1 MELDAAAL
9 KALAHPLR
17 VQILRTLELRG
28 QESVTGLAQQLGET
42 TGAVSYHL
50 RQLARHGLVEE
61 GDADETDGGEADPAR
76 RAVGRRRRLWRMA
89 VDEIHMT
96 GMAFMENEDTRE
108 AAGFLLREF
117 LSSRARRLAHWFA
130 TATSWPEA
138 WQKAS
143 SDMDGTLLLDPAQ
156 TRALADELKAVL
168 DRYRELPPGEG
179 ARRVD
184 VQYAVYPRPTRGSG
198 VTGLGGNFWR
208 MYASSATSNLA
219 DGIGRTALPLLAASY
234 THDPVL
240 VAGLTT
246 FAFLPWLLFALLS
259 GALVDRVDRRYAMS
273 AANAVRALSMAA
285 LAVLTAAHAGSVANP
300 LRGRLPAR
308 HGRDRLRQRDA
319 GAAAPGRRPP

>member
-1 MELDAAAL
+1 MATRRMELDAAAL

-17 VQILRTLELRG
+17 VQILRVLELND
-28 QESVTGLAQQLGET
+28 QVSVTGLAQELGET

-61 GDADETDGGEADPAR
+61 SGPDEDDEPAAQ

-130 TATSWPEA
+130 TATSWPEE

-143 SDMDGTLLLDPAQ
+143 SDMDGTLTLDPAQ

-168 DRYRELPPGEG
+168 DRYRELAPGEG
-179 ARRVD
+179 ARHVD
-184 VQYAVYPRPTRGSG
+184 VQYAVYPTDEAERS
-198 VTGLGGNFWR
+198 
-208 MYASSATSNLA
+208 
-219 DGIGRTALPLLAASY
+219 
-234 THDPVL
+234 
-240 VAGLTT
+240 
-246 FAFLPWLLFALLS
+246 
-259 GALVDRVDRRYAMS
+259 
-273 AANAVRALSMAA
+273 
-285 LAVLTAAHAGSVANP
+285 
-300 LRGRLPAR
+300 
-308 HGRDRLRQRDA
+308 
-319 GAAAPGRRPP
+319 